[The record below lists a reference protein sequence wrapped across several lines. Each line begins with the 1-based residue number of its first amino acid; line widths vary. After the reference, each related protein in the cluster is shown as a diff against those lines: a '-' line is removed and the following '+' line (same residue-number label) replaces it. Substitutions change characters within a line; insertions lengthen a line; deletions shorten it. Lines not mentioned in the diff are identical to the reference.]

1 MVTPV
6 SPSVP
11 PVTGTNSLQ
20 NPLPDSTDPQM
31 ISSQILAGLGSHAP
45 NFPFPPFTGDNPNL
59 WITLA
64 EQYFQMF
71 SIHVSYWVPMS
82 ILHFSGAAGIWLQS
96 VRKKIAVLEWISFTS
111 LLCTR
116 FGRDRHQ
123 LLIRQFYTIK
133 QNTTV
138 AEYIERFDI
147 LMNHLVS
154 YSDTTHPYYFLTRFV
169 EGLRADIRAVVMV
182 QRPTDL
188 DTACSLA
195 LLQEEVTEG
204 ECVSPPRHVE
214 HRYIKI
220 PARPALAQVASA
232 PTTPSGRFADS
243 RGTEAA
249 RQKGDDKMQALRNY
263 RRAKGLCYKCGERW
277 GSEHTCPA
285 SVQLHVVEEL
295 LALFT
300 TDEMTGSE
308 PASPEG
314 TETEML
320 CSLSIHA
327 MNGSAAEASG
337 VIQLHAVIG
346 DHEILLL
353 VDSGSSTS
361 FINKQLADSLNGALP
376 LPKPC
381 RVQVADGSS
390 HRCTSFIP
398 QCAWTSMGH
407 TFRTDLKILPLGSY
421 DAILGMDWLECHNPN
436 IDWVAKTLQLQSD
449 KGPVTLTGHTSGNVQ
464 CSAISASELTSLC
477 RTGAAAHLI
486 HIYAIN
492 GEVHT
497 DEIVPEEIQQ
507 VLTQFHDVFEE
518 SKDLPPRRDC
528 DHRIPLMPGAQPV
541 NIRAYRH
548 KPELKSEIDRQV
560 QELLQSGIIQKST
573 SHFSSPAILVKK
585 KDGTWRLCVD
595 YQALNSMT
603 VISKYPVPII
613 DELLDELAGARW
625 FSKMDLRAGYHQ
637 VRLAPGEEFKTAFQ
651 THAGHWEYTVMPFGL
666 AGAPATFLGAM
677 NTTLKPLLHK
687 CVVVFFDD
695 ILVYSDTLAAHV
707 EHLKVVLE
715 LLQRDQ
721 WKVKKSKCSFGQ
733 PQIAYLG
740 HIINQEGVSSDPSKV
755 DKVAKWPVPTN
766 NKEVRSFL
774 GLAGY
779 YRKFVRHFGILARP
793 LFNLLKKGTP
803 FVWTE
808 VTNTS
813 FELLKKNLVEA
824 PVLKL
829 PDFTKTFVIDTDA
842 CDSGVGAVLQQ
853 EGHPIAYMSKP
864 LSTRNKGLSTY
875 EKECLA
881 VLMAVE
887 QWRPYLQ
894 HQEFLIRTDQ
904 KSLVHLEEQRL
915 TTVWQQKAFTKLLG
929 LQYRIAYRKG
939 VDNRVADALS
949 RRQHGNQVSLS
960 AISICQPAW
969 LDDIKSSYATNPSAQ
984 RWITKL
990 QSGPDSKGRFSLA
1003 HDILYFKGRIW
1014 LGGAIQLQEQMMI
1027 AFHSSSVG
1035 GHSGFPVTYNR
1046 LRRLFAW
1053 PKMKN
1058 MIKQFVQTCLT
1069 CQQAKP
1075 ERVKYPGL
1083 LQPLPTPDRAWKMV
1097 TMDFVEGLPTSGTA
1111 NCIMVVVDKLT
1122 RYAHFIPLHHPFTA
1136 AKVALAYTDH
1146 VFKLHSLPEVIISDR
1161 DPIFTSRF
1169 WKELFSQIGTELRM
1183 SSAYHPETDGQTE
1196 RVNQCLEIYLRC
1208 FTHACPSKWSQYL
1221 SLAEYWYNTSTHSAL
1236 QTSPFVAL
1244 YGHEPR
1250 HWGIEPASVC
1260 SVPPLQE
1267 WLEERRLVQ
1276 ELLQHNLNHAQQ
1288 QMKIQADKKRTE
1300 RTFSVG
1306 DAVFVKLQPYVQS
1319 SVARRANHKLAFR
1332 YFGPYQVLRRIN
1344 PVAYEVALPRTS
1356 KIHPIFHVSQLRKAL
1371 LPGTPS
1377 SSQLPH
1383 VANTV
1388 VSPVKILAH
1397 RWKRG
1402 PNGRKEQVQ
1411 VQWSDPAVL
1420 DITWEDKEELQQ
1432 RFPAA
1437 TAWGQAVP
1445 QGGGDVSIPPDTS
1458 NDQGVT
1464 LQRDRPKR
1472 LVQPNRRYLGPEWT
1486 K

>member
-1 MVTPV
+1 
-6 SPSVP
+6 
-11 PVTGTNSLQ
+11 
-20 NPLPDSTDPQM
+20 
-31 ISSQILAGLGSHAP
+31 
-45 NFPFPPFTGDNPNL
+45 
-59 WITLA
+59 
-64 EQYFQMF
+64 MF
-71 SIHVSYWVPMS
+71 AIHESYWVPMS

-133 QNTTV
+133 QSTTV

-169 EGLRADIRAVVMV
+169 EGLRSDIRAVVMV
-182 QRPTDL
+182 QRPMDL

-204 ECVSPPRHVE
+204 ECISLPRQPE

-220 PARPALAQVASA
+220 PVRNTQHQFQSIPA
-232 PTTPSGRFADS
+232 TPSARAVDN
-243 RGTEAA
+243 RGMESA
-249 RQKGDDKMQALRNY
+249 RTSGSDKIQALRDY

-277 GSEHTCPA
+277 GKEHTCPA
-285 SVQLHVVEEL
+285 TVQMHVVEEL
-295 LALFT
+295 LAMFT
-300 TDEMTGSE
+300 SEEITGSE
-308 PASPEG
+308 PSSPESSEQ
-314 TETEML
+314 ETV
-320 CSLSIHA
+320 CSLSSHA
-327 MNGSAAEASG
+327 MNGTTAENSG
-337 VIQLHAVIG
+337 VIQLHARLN
-346 DHEILLL
+346 DHEILIL

-361 FINKQLADSLNGALP
+361 FINKFLADSMSGAKP
-376 LPKPC
+376 LPKAC
-381 RVQVADGSS
+381 RVQVADGAS
-390 HRCTSFIP
+390 HRCTDFIP
-398 QCAWTSMGH
+398 QCAWSSGGH
-407 TFRTDLKILPLGSY
+407 NFHTDLKILPLGSY
-421 DAILGMDWLECHNPN
+421 DAILGMDWLEHHNPD
-436 IDWVAKTLQLQSD
+436 IDWVAKTLKLQFPS
-449 KGPVTLTGHTSGNVQ
+449 GPVLLTGHNSIGVQ
-464 CSAISASELTSLC
+464 CSAISASELETIC
-477 RTGAAAHLI
+477 RTGSAANLI
-486 HIYAIN
+486 HVYAIN
-492 GEVHT
+492 GEVQME
-497 DEIVPEEIQQ
+497 EIVPDDIQQ
-507 VLTQFHDVFEE
+507 LLAQFYSVFEE
-518 SKDLPPRRDC
+518 PTELPPRRDC
-528 DHRIPLMPGAQPV
+528 DHRIPLMQGAQPV
-541 NIRAYRH
+541 NLRAYRH
-548 KPELKSEIDRQV
+548 KPELKSEIERQV
-560 QELLQSGIIQKST
+560 QELLQSGVIQQST

-595 YQALNSMT
+595 YRALNSMT

-651 THAGHWEYTVMPFGL
+651 THSGHWEYTVMPFGL

-677 NTTLKPLLHK
+677 NTTLKTLLRK
-687 CVVVFFDD
+687 CVIVFFDD
-695 ILVYSDTLAAHV
+695 ILVYSATLS
-707 EHLKVVLE
+707 EHIDHLRAVLE
-715 LLQRDQ
+715 LLEKDH
-721 WKVKKSKCSFGQ
+721 WKVKRSKCSFGQ
-733 PQIAYLG
+733 PHIAYLG
-740 HIINQEGVSSDPSKV
+740 HIINQQGVSSDPSKV
-755 DKVAKWPVPTN
+755 DKVAKWPVPQNT
-766 NKEVRSFL
+766 KDVRSFL

-793 LFNLLKKGTP
+793 LFNLLKKSVP
-803 FVWTE
+803 FIWTE
-808 VTNTS
+808 ETKTS
-813 FELLKKNLVEA
+813 FELLKKSLVEA

-853 EGHPIAYMSKP
+853 DGHPIAYMSKP
-864 LSTRNKGLSTY
+864 LSNRNRGLSTY

-939 VDNRVADALS
+939 AENRVADALS
-949 RRQHGNQVSLS
+949 RRHHPDNVSLS
-960 AISICQPAW
+960 AISICKPDW
-969 LDDIKSSYATNPSAQ
+969 LEDIKASYHTNPSAT

-990 QSGPDSKGRFSLA
+990 QTAPDPLGRFSFNNG
-1003 HDILYFKGRIW
+1003 ILYFRGRIW
-1014 LGGAIQLQEQMMI
+1014 LGGTPVLQEQMMI

-1035 GHSGFPVTYNR
+1035 GHSGFPVTFSR

-1053 PKMKN
+1053 PKMKT

-1083 LQPLPTPDRAWKMV
+1083 LQPLPTPDRAWKMI
-1097 TMDFVEGLPTSGTA
+1097 TMDFVEGLPTSGSA

-1136 AKVALAYTDH
+1136 AKVALAFLDH
-1146 VFKLHSLPEVIISDR
+1146 VFKLHSLPEIIVSDR

-1169 WKELFSQIGTELRM
+1169 WKELFSLVGTDLRM
-1183 SSAYHPETDGQTE
+1183 SSAYHPETDGQSE

-1221 SLAEYWYNTSTHSAL
+1221 SLAEYWYNTSPHSAL

-1267 WLEERRLVQ
+1267 WLEERQLMQ
-1276 ELLQHNLNHAQQ
+1276 DLLQHNLHHAQQ
-1288 QMKIQADKKRTE
+1288 QMKTQADKKRSE
-1300 RTFSVG
+1300 RTFSAG
-1306 DAVFVKLQPYVQS
+1306 DQVFVKLQPYVQS

-1332 YFGPYQVLRRIN
+1332 YFGPYQILKSIN
-1344 PVAYEVALPRTS
+1344 PAAYEVALPSTS
-1356 KIHPIFHVSQLRKAL
+1356 KIHPVFHVSQLRKAL
-1371 LPGTPS
+1371 LPGTPVS
-1377 SSQLPH
+1377 TQLP
-1383 VANTV
+1383 AITDQTV
-1388 VSPVKILAH
+1388 IPVKILAH

-1402 PNGRKEQVQ
+1402 PHGRTEQVQ

-1420 DITWEDKEELQQ
+1420 DITWENKGELFQ
-1432 RFPAA
+1432 RFPDAA
-1437 TAWGQAVP
+1437 AWGQAAS
-1445 QGGGDVSIPPDTS
+1445 QGEGDVRVHNTGTTQDG
-1458 NDQGVT
+1458 DMGVT
-1464 LQRDRPKR
+1464 TRQGRPKR
-1472 LVQPNRRYLGPEWT
+1472 FIQPNRKYLGEDWAQ
-1486 K
+1486 